1 MAAFGGNG
9 MLRSIGAAARAVTF
23 SGLCALLLVACEDG
37 PASAESAAGST
48 REDRG
53 DFVVRPA
60 LLQDDEYTDLAA
72 QLSEERWLEDLAEV
86 LNNSLN
92 MPVDVGMRFAQ
103 CGENNAY
110 YIPDDREIQVCIEM
124 FEGERENFA
133 AYYDTEEEIEDAV
146 NGSFLFTVF
155 HEVGHALIDVL
166 EIPFTSREEDAADS
180 LAAWWLIDGDDGE
193 ESAISGALS
202 FYTDPDEA
210 TEIEESDFEDEH
222 SLSQQRYYTL
232 TCLVYG
238 SDPVQYANLLEE
250 EWLTEARAEQ
260 CPAEFERLTSTW
272 YTLLDPFLKE

>member
-1 MAAFGGNG
+1 MSKSVWAQGLRRFALVGLAAIAVSACEEG
-9 MLRSIGAAARAVTF
+9 SASADTASAARA
-23 SGLCALLLVACEDG
+23 SG
-37 PASAESAAGST
+37 
-48 REDRG
+48 EDRG
-53 DFVVRPA
+53 DFKVLPA
-60 LLQDDEYTDLAA
+60 ALEDDEYTELAA
-72 QLSEERWLEDLAEV
+72 QLSEDRWLEDVADV
-86 LNNSLN
+86 LNESLKL
-92 MPVDVGMRFAQ
+92 PRDIGMRFAQ

-110 YIPDDREIQVCIEM
+110 YVPEDHEIQVCIEM

-133 AYYDTEEEIEDAV
+133 NYYESEEEIEDAV

-166 EIPFTSREEDAADS
+166 DIPFTGREEDAADS

-210 TEIEESDFEDEH
+210 AELEESDFSDEH

-238 SDPVQYANLLEE
+238 SDTTQYANLLEE
-250 EWLTEARAEQ
+250 EWLTEERAEQ
-260 CPAEFERLTSTW
+260 CPAEFERLSTTW
-272 YTLLDPFLKE
+272 YRLLDDHLKE

>member
-1 MAAFGGNG
+1 MKKTITGRVGGMGVAAAAAAFVI
-9 MLRSIGAAARAVTF
+9 LGACSSESVAA
-23 SGLCALLLVACEDG
+23 SGA
-37 PASAESAAGST
+37 
-48 REDRG
+48 DRG

-60 LLQDDEYTDLAA
+60 ELTSDDYTELAE
-72 QLSEERWLEDLAEV
+72 QLSEERWLEDVADV
-86 LNNSLN
+86 LNESLSL
-92 MPVDVGMRFAQ
+92 PVDIGMRFAE

-110 YIPDDREIQVCIEM
+110 YIPDDREIQICIEM
-124 FEGERENFA
+124 FEGERETFA
-133 AYYDTEEEIEDAV
+133 AYYDTDEEIEDAV

-166 EIPFTSREEDAADS
+166 EIPFTGREEDTADS

-202 FYTDPDEA
+202 FYTDPEEA
-210 TEIEESDFEDEH
+210 GDLEESDFADEH

-238 SDPVQYANLLEE
+238 SDPDKYANLLED
-250 EWLTEARAEQ
+250 EWLTPERAEQ

-272 YTLLDPFLKE
+272 YTLLDAHLKE

>member
-1 MAAFGGNG
+1 MSMSVRAQ
-9 MLRSIGAAARAVTF
+9 ARRFTLIAVT
-23 SGLCALLLVACEDG
+23 ALTLSACEES
-37 PASAESAAGST
+37 PASASARSAAVA
-48 REDRG
+48 EDRG

-60 LLQDDEYTDLAA
+60 VLETDDYAELAA
-72 QLSEERWLEDLAEV
+72 QLSEERWLEDIADV
-86 LNNSLN
+86 LNESLIL
-92 MPVDVGMRFAQ
+92 PVDIGMRFAE

-110 YIPDDREIQVCIEM
+110 YIPEDREIQICIEM

-133 AYYDTEEEIEDAV
+133 AYYDSEEEIEDAV

-166 EIPFTSREEDAADS
+166 EIPFTGREEDAADS
-180 LAAWWLIDGDDGE
+180 LAGWWLIDGDDGE

-202 FYTDPDEA
+202 FYTDPEEA
-210 TEIEESDFEDEH
+210 AEVDESDFADEH

-238 SDPVQYANLLEE
+238 SDTDKYANLLEE
-250 EWLTEARAEQ
+250 EWLTEERAEQ

-272 YTLLDPFLKE
+272 YTLLDAHLKE

>member
-1 MAAFGGNG
+1 MSMSIMAHARFFTLIAF
-9 MLRSIGAAARAVTF
+9 AAAAL
-23 SGLCALLLVACEDG
+23 SGCEEG
-37 PASAESAAGST
+37 PASASARSAAVA
-48 REDRG
+48 EDVG

-60 LLQDDEYTDLAA
+60 ALETDDYAELAA
-72 QLSEERWLEDLAEV
+72 QLSEERWLEDIADV
-86 LNNSLN
+86 LNESLIL
-92 MPVDVGMRFAQ
+92 PVDIGMRFAE

-110 YIPDDREIQVCIEM
+110 YIPDDREIQICIEM
-124 FEGERENFA
+124 FEGERETFA

-166 EIPFTSREEDAADS
+166 EIPVTGREEDAADS

-202 FYTDPDEA
+202 FYTDPAEA
-210 TEIEESDFEDEH
+210 AGIDESDFEDEH

-238 SDPVQYANLLEE
+238 SDTDQYANLLEE

-272 YTLLDPFLKE
+272 YTLLDAHLKE

>member
-1 MAAFGGNG
+1 MSMSLAAQ
-9 MLRSIGAAARAVTF
+9 ARRFSLIAVT
-23 SGLCALLLVACEDG
+23 ALALSACED
-37 PASAESAAGST
+37 SAALAGST
-48 REDRG
+48 HGARASAEDRG

-60 LLQDDEYTDLAA
+60 VLEDDEYTELAA
-72 QLSEERWLEDLAEV
+72 QLAEERWLEDIADV
-86 LNNSLN
+86 LNQSLN

-110 YIPDDREIQVCIEM
+110 YIPDDREIQICIEM

-133 AYYDTEEEIEDAV
+133 AYYETDEEIEDAV

-155 HEVGHALIDVL
+155 HEVGHALIDLL
-166 EIPFTSREEDAADS
+166 EVPFTGREEDAADS

-202 FYTDPDEA
+202 FYTDPSEA
-210 TEIEESDFEDEH
+210 AEVAESDFEDEH

-238 SDPVQYANLLEE
+238 SDTQQYANLLEE

-260 CPAEFERLTSTW
+260 CPAEFQRLTSTW
-272 YTLLDPFLKE
+272 YTLLDAHLKE